1 MRVHVFLAK
10 PMRSSVN
17 SLIVTNHGT
26 KDQSSVLPHRP
37 PQLYASRTSLSL
49 SLSLS
54 FSLSLSLS
62 LSLSFFLAAQESKD
76 GRRGE
81 ARGHGRKH
89 GSQNRPAPENGAARR
104 GFSAATLGGSVPGI
118 PDRYGRL
125 CLAVP
130 DPTRGCTAPA
140 VRVYMP
146 QCP

>member
-10 PMRSSVN
+10 PMRSSVD

-26 KDQSSVLPHRP
+26 KDLSGVLPP
-37 PQLYASRTSLSL
+37 PPPATLCLPHVSLSL

-54 FSLSLSLS
+54 LFRSLS